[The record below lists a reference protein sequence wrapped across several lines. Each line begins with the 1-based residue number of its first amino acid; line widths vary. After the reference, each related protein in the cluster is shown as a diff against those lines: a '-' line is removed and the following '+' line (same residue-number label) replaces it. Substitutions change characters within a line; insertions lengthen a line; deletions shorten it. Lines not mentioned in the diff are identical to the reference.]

1 MHFCSDE
8 LDRLICEDMPYF
20 DLTTT
25 LLDINS
31 DGIIEFSSR
40 DEMFLSGNE
49 LVGLLAKR
57 VGLEILFAKDDGHN
71 IEKDVSFFKAKGKGE
86 DILTLWKVAQN
97 IFEYACGVAAYTHK
111 MVKIAKY
118 ANPSMEIL
126 TTRKIIPFTKKVAL
140 KAIMDGGA
148 YPHRITTSE
157 TILVFENYINLY
169 GGWDKFI
176 SEFKTLKSKSVEK
189 KWIVEA
195 KDKKSAKRFIDIGVD
210 VLQLDKIDAKTTKD
224 IVQMAHDN
232 GVKVISAGGINIG
245 NIGEYAKS
253 MTDAVVTTSPY
264 YANSA
269 DIKVTIKKA

>member
-31 DGIIEFSSR
+31 DGVIEFSSR
-40 DEMFLSGNE
+40 NEMFLSGNE
-49 LVGLLAKR
+49 LVKLLAKR
-57 VGLEILFAKDDGHN
+57 VGLEVLFAKDDGQN
-71 IEKDVSFFKAKGKGE
+71 IEKDVSFFKAEGKGK
-86 DILTLWKVAQN
+86 DVLILWKVAQN
-97 IFEYACGVAAYTHK
+97 IYEYACGVATYANQ
-111 MVKIAKY
+111 MVKIAKKI
-118 ANPSMEIL
+118 NPSMEIL
-126 TTRKIIPFTKKVAL
+126 TTRKIVPFTKKIAL

-176 SEFKTLKSKSVEK
+176 NEFKRLKSKSVEK

-195 KDKKSAKRFIDIGVD
+195 KDKKSAQRFIDIGVD
-210 VLQLDKIDAKTTKD
+210 VLQLDKVDAKTTKD
-224 IVQMAHDN
+224 IVKIAHNN
-232 GVKVISAGGINIG
+232 GVKVISAGGINVG
-245 NIGEYAKS
+245 NIEEYAKS

-264 YANSA
+264 YADSA

>member
-111 MVKIAKY
+111 MVKIAKD
-118 ANPSMEIL
+118 ANSSMEIL